1 MDHTHGHL
9 VAVSGD
15 GENHSTEAPEAF
27 YPVVLTVAVFLFL
40 ITDAFLFGE
49 KMLEINLIV
58 LMILMLIY
66 TFHVVVYLL
75 RNRNNFRVHFLLS
88 MSISGVLSL
97 LFWNVYEIWGIK
109 FAELLFGILLVS
121 LCPLG
126 VFSLMNDT
134 KGETTNSGRGPL
146 YSVPTNVAVFVLFA
160 AALAPP
166 LNITI
171 W

>member
-1 MDHTHGHL
+1 MDHTHGHS

-15 GENHSTEAPEAF
+15 GENHSIATPEAF

-40 ITDAFLFGE
+40 ITDAFLFREG
-49 KMLEINLIV
+49 MLEINLIV
-58 LMILMLIY
+58 LMISVLIY
-66 TFHVVVYLL
+66 AFHVVVYLL
-75 RNRNNFRVHFLLS
+75 RNRNKFRTHFLLS
-88 MSISGVLSL
+88 TSISGVLSF

-121 LCPLG
+121 LCPIG
-126 VFSLMNDT
+126 VFSLMDNT
-134 KGETTNSGRGPL
+134 KGETTNPGRGAR
-146 YSVPTNVAVFVLFA
+146 YSVPTNVAAFVLFG

>member
-1 MDHTHGHL
+1 M
-9 VAVSGD
+9 
-15 GENHSTEAPEAF
+15 
-27 YPVVLTVAVFLFL
+27 
-40 ITDAFLFGE
+40 
-49 KMLEINLIV
+49 
-58 LMILMLIY
+58 
-66 TFHVVVYLL
+66 
-75 RNRNNFRVHFLLS
+75 LS
-88 MSISGVLSL
+88 MSISGVLSF

-126 VFSLMNDT
+126 VFSLMDDT
-134 KGETTNSGRGPL
+134 KGETTNAGRGAL
-146 YSVPTNVAVFVLFA
+146 YSVPTNFAVFVLFA